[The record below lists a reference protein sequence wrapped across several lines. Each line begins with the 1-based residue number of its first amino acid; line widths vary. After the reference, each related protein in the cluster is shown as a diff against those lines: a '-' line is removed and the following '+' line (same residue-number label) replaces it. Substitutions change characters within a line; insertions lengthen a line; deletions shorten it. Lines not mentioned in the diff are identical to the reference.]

1 LTRETL
7 HHLLALASV
16 RWSVVDGRWFMEA
29 QAGQFY
35 NQDRGLRLASHHWF
49 GDNQLTLHYRSTESG
64 ARMPRTNFAGFQI
77 SMPIGSRAAT
87 MLGAVTL
94 RGSDQWVYG
103 VQSKVQGGDN
113 AITNG
118 YGVVPAIRHGLLND
132 TLDNDRAGMTDMLAN
147 LYRVRAMMREMADKP

>member
-1 LTRETL
+1 
-7 HHLLALASV
+7 
-16 RWSVVDGRWFMEA
+16 
-29 QAGQFY
+29 
-35 NQDRGLRLASHHWF
+35 
-49 GDNQLTLHYRSTESG
+49 
-64 ARMPRTNFAGFQI
+64 
-77 SMPIGSRAAT
+77 